1 MAACATTRRVAVHFC
16 RRHIGRPVSTSER
29 DIPEKIPTRAAQ
41 VGEGPGCRAYQYGSS
56 VAWEAQQAHPRE
68 QIGVTWWGVQHM
80 WTWTATSR
88 PGARKNYPVSAFR
101 WLIGQN

>member
-1 MAACATTRRVAVHFC
+1 MGRSRSHIAACATTRRAAVHFC

-29 DIPEKIPTRAAQ
+29 DIPKKIPTRAAQ

-68 QIGVTWWGVQHM
+68 QMG
-80 WTWTATSR
+80 
-88 PGARKNYPVSAFR
+88 
-101 WLIGQN
+101 